1 MRCHGCGAPLS
12 ATESTGG
19 WHKTCARRFFG
30 RPEVP
35 EVAITRARLEELA
48 QRSIQAGQAVTGVQ
62 KKLSVHMSDTETPR
76 RLSLVG
82 YPAGYIL
89 KPPSSEYPE
98 LPELEHTT
106 MRMAERIGLKVV
118 PHGLI
123 ELGDR
128 DRAYITRRVDRTKSP
143 EVWIPMEDLCQLSER
158 LTEDK
163 YRGSYEQVG
172 KVIARYSSRP
182 GLDLSDYF
190 FLLVF
195 SFVTGNSDM
204 HLKNFSLYCP
214 ESDWILSPAYDLLP
228 TTLVIPEDREEM
240 ALTLSGKKRRITRT
254 DLVSLGESL
263 GVNPKAVQ
271 RIIAAV
277 AGHQETLVSTV
288 EESFLSNEARTAYV
302 SLLKERIGR
311 LEAHS
316 DDKRVDRISAT

>member
-1 MRCHGCGAPLS
+1 MRCYGCGAPLS
-12 ATESTGG
+12 PTESTGG
-19 WHKTCARRFFG
+19 WHTSCARRFFG
-30 RPEVP
+30 TPEVP
-35 EVAITRARLEELA
+35 EVAITRALLEELA

-62 KKLSVHMSDTETPR
+62 KKLSVHLSDTETPL
-76 RLSLVG
+76 RLTLVG
-82 YPAGYIL
+82 FPAGYIL

-123 ELGDR
+123 ELGDG

-143 EVWIPMEDLCQLSER
+143 EVRVPMEDLCQLSER

-163 YRGSYEQVG
+163 YRGSYEQAG
-172 KVIARYSSRP
+172 KVIARYSARP

-204 HLKNFSLYCP
+204 HLKNFSLYRP
-214 ESDWILSPAYDLLP
+214 NSDWVLSPAYDLLP
-228 TTLVIPEDREEM
+228 TTLVIPEDPEEV
-240 ALTLSGKKRRITRT
+240 ALTLHGRKRRISRT

-271 RIIAAV
+271 RIIDV
-277 AGHQETLVSTV
+277 VSGHRETLMSTV
-288 EESFLSNEARTAYV
+288 GESFLSAEAKTAYV
-302 SLLKERIGR
+302 SLLEERIGR
-311 LEAHS
+311 L
-316 DDKRVDRISAT
+316 